1 MDKKLTTTL
10 GIALGASLIAGAGF
24 GIYKF
29 IKNKRKNDPADNL
42 TSGIVSHNS
51 TAGSKGFPGGFIGN
65 SLVKSKNLY
74 GSHLDNGL
82 VGSGLTKVMDGY
94 HI

>member
-29 IKNKRKNDPADNL
+29 IKNKRKNESEHNL
-42 TSGIVSHNS
+42 TGASVNHS
-51 TAGSKGFPGGFIGN
+51 TAGSKGFTGGFIGN
-65 SLVKSKNLY
+65 SLVKNKNLY

-82 VGSGLTKVMDGY
+82 VGNGLTKVIDGY
-94 HI
+94 RI